1 MESCRAGVEFEI
13 WVSGFLVG
21 QHEEV
26 QVLSHVVQVSISDA
40 DGLNMSKPTICNR
53 DKFGVEWSYIYK
65 YIYTYPHSVVDYPNF
80 VGKIP
85 HLPHCET
92 MAPCFVGY
100 IRTVSYIPDVSR

>member
-1 MESCRAGVEFEI
+1 VESCRAGVEFEI

-53 DKFGVEWSYIYK
+53 DKFGVEWSYIYINT
-65 YIYTYPHSVVDYPNF
+65 YIHIHIPLLTIRILLARSHICLIVKLWLHVSLAISELSVTFP
-80 VGKIP
+80 
-85 HLPHCET
+85 
-92 MAPCFVGY
+92 M
-100 IRTVSYIPDVSR
+100 